1 MKPFDGMKVVVRHFT
16 QFKFT
21 SIFWKW
27 VNKLVVVTGDGCP
40 SAHIRREHFKNF
52 EHFLFCLGSCFCAL
66 VLSQV
71 SVQSLSLYLVLY
83 KHSVAKS
90 RTV

>member
-27 VNKLVVVTGDGCP
+27 VNGLVVVTGDGCP
-40 SAHIRREHFKNF
+40 SAHIRREHLKKVT
-52 EHFLFCLGSCFCAL
+52 FLFCLGSCFCAL